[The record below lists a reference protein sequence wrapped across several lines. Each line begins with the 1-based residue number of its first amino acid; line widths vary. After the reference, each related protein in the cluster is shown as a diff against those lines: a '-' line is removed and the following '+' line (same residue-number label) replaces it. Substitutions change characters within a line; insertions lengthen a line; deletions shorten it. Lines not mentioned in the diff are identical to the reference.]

1 MSSPQEY
8 VLQRDIR
15 HTVGTDSNGT
25 IHLSAT
31 MRDPYHDMALHIT
44 VSRDLIIDSI
54 ELIWHKSPSPHCRDI
69 IRQLKTLEGV
79 LIGHGIVRRVC
90 DTLGGSAGCGN
101 LRSILLGL
109 LPLAIN
115 AHAAYGYSDEA
126 EMRAAMDARMRGVC
140 AGFPQEP

>member
-1 MSSPQEY
+1 MSFPQEY

-15 HTVGTDSNGT
+15 HTVSTGSNGV
-25 IHLSAT
+25 ILLSAT
-31 MRDPYHDMALHIT
+31 MRDPHHDMELHVT
-44 VSRDLIIDSI
+44 VSRELVIDGI

-69 IRQLKTLEGV
+69 VRQLKALEGTS
-79 LIGHGIVRRVC
+79 IGHGIVRRVC
-90 DTLGGSAGCGN
+90 DTLGGAAGCGN

-115 AHAAYGYSDEA
+115 AHAAYGHSDEA

-140 AGFPQEP
+140 AGFPKEP